1 MLWPRRS
8 RETTKGQP
16 DRQVRCQAVLSSLRE
31 VLPGVRAFLILGPG
45 GKLLDSAS
53 AAPELDL
60 PGLGAELATLVRIV
74 EHTAADTGLGELKE
88 QILISSTSMT
98 VIQHLPQNRFAV
110 FLCSP
115 DEHLGRLRYELKRSL
130 LYSTL
135 SNL

>member
-8 RETTKGQP
+8 RETNTQP

-31 VLPGVRAFLILGPG
+31 VLPGVRAFLILGSS
-45 GKLLDSAS
+45 GKLLDSATVS
-53 AAPELDL
+53 PELDL
-60 PGLGAELATLVRIV
+60 PGLGAELATLLRIV
-74 EHTAADTGLGELKE
+74 EHTATDTGLGELRE

-98 VIQHLPQNRFAV
+98 VIQHLPHNRFAV